1 MIYLILAIVSSAMI
15 SVLMRASEKHAEGG
29 VSMLAANYLMCCLL
43 SLIFTGS
50 VELFPASPDL
60 PRALFLGVINGIL
73 FLTSFVLLQ
82 WNISK
87 NGVVLPATFMK
98 LGVLVPTL
106 LSILVFREMPRVTQV
121 LGIVLAVASILM
133 IQGKDKQQA
142 RSTSGLVCLLL
153 AGGSAD
159 AMSKVYEELGPAP
172 LKDHF
177 LLYTFIIAMILCIFL
192 CVVKKQPIT
201 LRNFLWGLAI
211 GIPNYLSTRFLLL
224 SLDQVPAVVAY
235 PTFSVGVIV
244 LAAATSLLV
253 FHEKPNRRTL
263 VGLGVIM
270 ASLALLNI

>member
-1 MIYLILAIVSSAMI
+1 LIYLILAIVSSAMI

-43 SLIFTGS
+43 SLVFTGS

-106 LSILVFREMPRVTQV
+106 LSILVFREMPRVTQI

-177 LLYTFIIAMILCIFL
+177 LLYTFIIAMILCILL

-244 LAAATSLLV
+244 LAAATSLLA

-263 VGLGVIM
+263 VALGVIM